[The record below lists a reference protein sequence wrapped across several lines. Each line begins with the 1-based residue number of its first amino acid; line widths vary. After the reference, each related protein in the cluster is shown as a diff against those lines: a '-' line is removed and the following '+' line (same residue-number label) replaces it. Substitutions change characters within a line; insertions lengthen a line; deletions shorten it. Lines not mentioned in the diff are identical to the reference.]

1 MKEKSEFYS
10 GQRVP
15 LINNDQRN
23 NHPDIVQQ
31 VDKIISKYKIQLE
44 QLKPK
49 RNLEENNINNYIPEQ
64 KMIKEPNLIDKNIT
78 DEDIINTNTYNKYI
92 KNDRKNISFLAQEM
106 EKDNIKLGSALT
118 LEKSK
123 VVQLLNLLKLKDNE
137 INNLKK
143 QIDNFEA
150 KLSEIK
156 DKYQDIINNMKQE
169 QENKLNDLYN
179 KMSSENNKLKMD
191 YNDNKK
197 NNELLLDKYN
207 NELNKNE
214 KMLKIFFDF
223 FNKNIEVY
231 KKTEILKG
239 EQNLIIKNKD
249 YSEEKANLA
258 IDTWDKLIN
267 KLFQDNK
274 YLYNELV
281 RLKGELGNYD
291 MAMNQTANYVQQEN
305 DALKQLVEKL
315 SFENKLLKNNN
326 NPKYN
331 KINNN
336 TEHHHIIHSICRHCN
351 NNNFD
356 SNNKKKNKYSRD
368 VSPIQKL
375 KLKINH
381 LENQIK
387 NKSFI

>member
-1 MKEKSEFYS
+1 MKENTEILSQLKD
-10 GQRVP
+10 P
-15 LINNDQRN
+15 LINANQKN
-23 NHPDIVQQ
+23 YHPDIIQQ

-44 QLKPK
+44 QIKPK
-49 RNLEENNINNYIPEQ
+49 RNIESNNYIPEQ
-64 KMIKEPNLIDKNIT
+64 NLFKLT
-78 DEDIINTNTYNKYI
+78 DLTNTNINNYEPKNEENMNFNTSYI
-92 KNDRKNISFLAQEM
+92 KNKNFLAQEM

-123 VVQLLNLLKLKDNE
+123 VVQLLNLLKIKENE
-137 INNLKK
+137 INNLKQ
-143 QIDNFEA
+143 QIDNFED
-150 KLSEIK
+150 KINEIK
-156 DKYQDIINNMKQE
+156 NKYQDIINSMKQE
-169 QENKLNDLYN
+169 QNNKLNELYN
-179 KMSSENNKLKMD
+179 KLTNENNRLQTD
-191 YNDNKK
+191 LNENKK

-239 EQNLIIKNKD
+239 ENLVIKGKD
-249 YSEEKANLA
+249 YSEDKATLA
-258 IDTWDKLIN
+258 IETWDKLIN

-274 YLYNELV
+274 DLYNELV
-281 RLKGELGNYD
+281 RLKGEIGNYD
-291 MAMNQTANYVQQEN
+291 IIMNQNTNFIQQEN
-305 DALKQLVEKL
+305 DSLKKLVDKL
-315 SFENKLLKNNN
+315 SFENKILKSKINTKNNQLN
-326 NPKYN
+326 NT
-331 KINNN
+331 NNN
-336 TEHHHIIHSICRHCN
+336 QHHHIVHSICRHCS

-356 SNNKKKNKYSRD
+356 QNNKNRNNKD

-375 KLKINH
+375 RLKINH

>member
-1 MKEKSEFYS
+1 MKESTEILSQSKD
-10 GQRVP
+10 P
-15 LINNDQRN
+15 LININKKN
-23 NHPDIVQQ
+23 YHPDIIQQ

-44 QLKPK
+44 QMKPK
-49 RNLEENNINNYIPEQ
+49 RNIEPNNYNQDQQNIFKLTDLTNTNINNY
-64 KMIKEPNLIDKNIT
+64 EPKN
-78 DEDIINTNTYNKYI
+78 EENINFNTSYI
-92 KNDRKNISFLAQEM
+92 KNKNFLAQEM

-123 VVQLLNLLKLKDNE
+123 VVQLLNLLKIKENE
-137 INNLKK
+137 INNLKQ
-143 QIDNFEA
+143 QIDSFEE
-150 KLSEIK
+150 KINEIK
-156 DKYQDIINNMKQE
+156 NKYQDIINSMKQE
-169 QENKLNDLYN
+169 
-179 KMSSENNKLKMD
+179 ENNKLNEI
-191 YNDNKK
+191 YNKLTNENNKLQLDFNENKK

-239 EQNLIIKNKD
+239 ENLVIKGKD
-249 YSEEKANLA
+249 YSEDKATLA
-258 IDTWDKLIN
+258 IETWDKLIN

-274 YLYNELV
+274 DLYNELV
-281 RLKGELGNYD
+281 RLKGEISNYD
-291 MAMNQTANYVQQEN
+291 IIMNQNTNFIQQEN
-305 DALKQLVEKL
+305 DSLKKLVDKL
-315 SFENKLLKNNN
+315 TFENKILKSKMNTKYRQINNTNNN
-326 NPKYN
+326 Q
-331 KINNN
+331 
-336 TEHHHIIHSICRHCN
+336 HHHIVHSLCRHCS

-356 SNNKKKNKYSRD
+356 QNNKNKLRNNKD

-375 KLKINH
+375 RLKINH